1 MKRACMIMMLLLTS
15 CVDCS
20 VPSFE
25 RKFLSIGMNKDQVVV
40 AFGIPHNKYISD
52 NMEVWEYYT
61 DVSSNSTFNSFN
73 FNSFSNI
80 NNTITTGHGRSY
92 LHKTRFFFKNG
103 EVVGFKSE

>member
-1 MKRACMIMMLLLTS
+1 MRKVLIILILLITS
-15 CVDCS
+15 CS
-20 VPSFE
+20 PAIPSFE
-25 RKFLSIGMNKDQVVV
+25 RNFMSLGMNKDQVVMT
-40 AFGIPHNKYISD
+40 FGVPHNKYISD
-52 NMEVWEYYT
+52 NIEVWEYYT

-92 LHKTRFFFKNG
+92 LHKTRFFFING

>member
-1 MKRACMIMMLLLTS
+1 MRKALIILILLITS
-15 CVDCS
+15 CS
-20 VPSFE
+20 PAIQSLE
-25 RKFLSIGMNKDQVVV
+25 RNFMSIGMNKDQVVV